1 VVTTIGSTD
10 AVGEDHPSFVGRFGP
25 LGQRRANFAIQNAD
39 CLVAIGASM
48 SLSSVGFN
56 TDTFAPGA
64 TKVMI
69 NIDPHEM
76 DKARP
81 RPDHAIVAD
90 ASAFIEAML
99 AALDDAW
106 TGPPAEWL
114 AACGE
119 WRREYPTVCP
129 QQRGAARYVNS
140 YAFIE
145 TLSDLADPDDAVL
158 TGNSLDWWS
167 VFQSFKVKDGQ
178 RVFTNVNYGSMGWDV
193 PAALGAAVAR
203 KGGRTILVTGDG
215 SMQFNIHELQT
226 ISHYRLPMKI
236 FIFNNDGYA
245 AIRATQNTHFAGRL
259 VGADPA
265 SGVSNPDFEALAAAF
280 RFRFVRIASNEER
293 TERIREALAGID
305 PVLVEVLVDPAQ
317 ERTPRVMSRRRADGS
332 MESGTLENMYP
343 FLPADEVERNM
354 RFSRPAGAMRE

>member
-1 VVTTIGSTD
+1 
-10 AVGEDHPSFVGRFGP
+10 
-25 LGQRRANFAIQNAD
+25 
-39 CLVAIGASM
+39 
-48 SLSSVGFN
+48 
-56 TDTFAPGA
+56 
-64 TKVMI
+64 
-69 NIDPHEM
+69 
-76 DKARP
+76 
-81 RPDHAIVAD
+81 
-90 ASAFIEAML
+90 
-99 AALDDAW
+99 
-106 TGPPAEWL
+106 
-114 AACGE
+114 
-119 WRREYPTVCP
+119 
-129 QQRGAARYVNS
+129 VNS